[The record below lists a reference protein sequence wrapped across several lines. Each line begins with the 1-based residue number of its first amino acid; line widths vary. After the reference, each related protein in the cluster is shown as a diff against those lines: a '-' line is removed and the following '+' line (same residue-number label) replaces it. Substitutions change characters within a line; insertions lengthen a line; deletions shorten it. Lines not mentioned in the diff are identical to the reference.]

1 MKNNANILNNIL
13 KPLGVTVKQEE
24 AVVTLSIEYGFKEYV
39 WIPGM
44 SGPELE
50 KWWRRQHDFG
60 NMIFTS
66 HFDFLP
72 GKFYLENS
80 RCYEYGEGH
89 SDYYVC
95 NNKVGII
102 IDKLRASN
110 LAYKCHFFCNDDSF
124 LKTPSSRYI
133 HHMGYW
139 PANLAVERAIAED
152 LCNGVVI
159 EDKFYKINFEF
170 VGDELEPRDAKLR
183 GIVVH
188 DGIELIGFGNNKIEV
203 MKDIQFMYKSYLA
216 LTGDPMET
224 WTRWTS
230 KDKQV

>member
-1 MKNNANILNNIL
+1 MKNNANILNSIL
-13 KPLGVTVKQEE
+13 KPLGVTVKPGE

-39 WIPGM
+39 WLPGM
-44 SGPELE
+44 SCTELE
-50 KWWRRQHDFG
+50 KWWHRQHDFG

-80 RCYEYGEGH
+80 RSYEYGEGRG
-89 SDYYVC
+89 DYYVC

-102 IDKLRASN
+102 IDKLRASK

-124 LKTPSSRYI
+124 LKTTSGRYI

-152 LCNGVVI
+152 LCGGVVLGGQP
-159 EDKFYKINFEF
+159 YLINFK
-170 VGDELEPRDAKLR
+170 LEPDGVLM
-183 GIVVH
+183 GVVTH
-188 DGIELIGFGNNKIEV
+188 SGIELIGFGENKIEV
-203 MKDIQFMYKSYLA
+203 MKDIERMYQSYLA
-216 LTGDPMET
+216 MQGDPMET